1 MTPEQIIEVR
11 KTLAK
16 ATEKQDA
23 ARTKAIAEGSS
34 HREHYHSGV
43 ARGLHHALMLLGGP
57 VAPPADHWIE
67 RGKIVGILRHSGECD
82 SSFMCRVSMA
92 EEAASRIV

>member
-11 KTLAK
+11 KTLTK
-16 ATEKQDA
+16 AIEKQDL
-23 ARTKAIAEGSS
+23 ARTEALSASN
-34 HREHYHSGV
+34 REHYHAGV

-57 VAPPADHWIE
+57 IAPPDHWTE